1 MEEEKL
7 RISVHLAERKYM
19 LSVLP
24 SEEAGVRNAV
34 EFINQQIRELASKYA
49 FKDRQD
55 ILAMLALLNSNKM
68 LEYEKNISFMN
79 ETFVKRL
86 HDIDALI
93 DQTLTP

>member
-34 EFINQQIRELASKYA
+34 EYLNQQIRDLATKYA

-55 ILAMLALLNSNKM
+55 ILAMVALLNSNKM

-79 ETFVKRL
+79 DTFVKKL
-86 HDIDALI
+86 YEIDALI
-93 DQTLTP
+93 DKTLTP